1 MKKRKRLRQRKK
13 GRRPE
18 QQMRRRRSGH
28 EHQGCGSLASPPG
41 HHDGVLPPQQTARL
55 TQQMELMMRN
65 KRDHFTVVL
74 GKPQRLLGH
83 LSDRASQSPGVRYGQ
98 LFQKCSPEQRLPG
111 HYSALSCV
119 SHNQPAAVLK
129 EGKKIKRGDPRPS
142 FFVLFCFILFYE
154 AYQQG
159 NFQDTH
165 CTGPPRESTVSQS
178 YRNSQKLKMHFL
190 LRYCKEI

>member
-1 MKKRKRLRQRKK
+1 MYSNALAILYINMVMPIKLLWIDLNWIDRERDWKKETKENEKRKRLRERKR

-18 QQMRRRRSGH
+18 RWMRRRRSGH
-28 EHQGCGSLASPPG
+28 ERQGRGSLASPPG

-98 LFQKCSPEQRLPG
+98 LFEKCSPE
-111 HYSALSCV
+111 
-119 SHNQPAAVLK
+119 
-129 EGKKIKRGDPRPS
+129 
-142 FFVLFCFILFYE
+142 
-154 AYQQG
+154 
-159 NFQDTH
+159 
-165 CTGPPRESTVSQS
+165 
-178 YRNSQKLKMHFL
+178 
-190 LRYCKEI
+190 